1 MSTYITESRSKYEVA
16 DCKLDEALKWM
27 RDDMFKECGSA
38 AYRQNTSIVTCA
50 EEMFGGEV
58 PYSWHENVADFMER
72 FCLPGSYATFRDDEG
87 FYWYMAELMDD
98 GSVEW
103 TEEPI
108 ENPFEKRCDELEKE

>member
-16 DCKLDEALKWM
+16 DCKLGEAVKWLVGN
-27 RDDMFKECGSA
+27 RCDDVRTA
-38 AYRQNTSIVTCA
+38 AYRSNTSIVTSG

-58 PYSWHENVADFMER
+58 AYSWHEEVTEFMER

-103 TEEPI
+103 AEEPI